1 MDRATFN
8 APDILF
14 LNTWDSAERKFMGP
28 LLRDLR
34 AAGYTRYVEP
44 FSAAMVMPTV
54 AREFGW
60 EPAQMVTSDVSL
72 FAAIAGYACSG
83 RDLQELE
90 VKLDGS
96 LIEIAGLPPETQ
108 AAMLLWYQ
116 LVARMEKRA
125 AEVDY
130 WREMVADLYFRRH
143 AHMATIERD
152 VKTMIERL
160 GGLEFRLESIWR
172 TLGIDL
178 EGDDLLNDPHAVVV
192 CNPPTYK
199 GGYEKFFDTA
209 GRLTWKEVPYEVW
222 DPEPHQSQL
231 AESMRH
237 VKALCLVQQQA
248 RPRACA
254 GDPVYARHLSPGQ
267 YVYVWSNRPAE
278 VLELTGGPRVVPRAK
293 GDMVP
298 YDAPPV
304 EPDTELL
311 PDSQVRVVAVPQG
324 VAMHYKQRWLH
335 RLAGAEGAY
344 NWLVLVDGRVAGVGG
359 YSFKAIQT
367 PYPGVDAKIWAGAI
381 IMRFALGAPH
391 DLRLTRLVTRIAL
404 QRETLL
410 LVAKTLPSVML
421 MAAGADKIVTTEYTR
436 HPEAKSLRGLMKLAD
451 RSKAKPDGFKLVY
464 WADLGDV
471 TAQEAYEAWWADEQR
486 YLAKRQKKE
495 ATA

>member
-14 LNTWDSAERKFMGP
+14 LNTWDTAERKYMGP

-60 EPAQMVTSDVSL
+60 EPSQMVCSDVSL
-72 FAAIAGYACSG
+72 FAAVAGYACSG
-83 RDLQELE
+83 RDLQELG
-90 VKLDGS
+90 VKLDGA

-108 AAMLLWYQ
+108 AAMILWHQ
-116 LVARMEKRA
+116 LVARIEKRA

-130 WREMVADLYFRRH
+130 WREMVSDLYFRRQ

-152 VKTMIERL
+152 VKLMIERL
-160 GGLEFRLESIWR
+160 GGLDFRLESFDHFWEEVDDH
-172 TLGIDL
+172 TL
-178 EGDDLLNDPHAVVV
+178 VV

-209 GRLTWKEVPYEVW
+209 GRLTWREVAYAVW
-222 DPEPHQSQL
+222 DPEPDQARTAAAAS
-231 AESMRH
+231 ESP
-237 VKALCLVQQQA
+237 ALVLVQQQA
-248 RPRACA
+248 RPRSCA
-254 GDPVYARHLSPGQ
+254 GSPVYARHLSPGQ
-267 YVYVWSNRPAE
+267 YVYVWSNRPEE
-278 VLELTGGPRVVPRAK
+278 VFELTGGPRVRPRAK
-293 GDMVP
+293 GDMLP
-298 YDAPPV
+298 FDAPAL
-304 EPDTELL
+304 EPDYELG
-311 PDSQVRVVAVPQG
+311 PEAVVSVVPVPQG

-344 NWLVLVDGRVAGVGG
+344 NWLVLVNGHVAGVGG

-391 DLRLTRLVTRIAL
+391 DLRLTRLVTRLAL

-410 LVAKTLPSVML
+410 MVARSLPSVML
-421 MAAGADKIVTTEYTR
+421 MCAGADKMVTTEYTR
-436 HPEAKSLRGLMKLAD
+436 HPEAKGLRGLMKLAD

-464 WADLGDV
+464 WAELGTE
-471 TAQEAYEAWWADEQR
+471 TAQEAYSSWWADEQR
-486 YLAKRQKKE
+486 YLAKKVARVSG
-495 ATA
+495 